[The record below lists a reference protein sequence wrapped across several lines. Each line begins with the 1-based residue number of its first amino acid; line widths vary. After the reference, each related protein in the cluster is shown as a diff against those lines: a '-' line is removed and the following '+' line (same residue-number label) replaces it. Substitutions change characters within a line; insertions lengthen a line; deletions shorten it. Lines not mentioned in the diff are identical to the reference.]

1 MAQGVFASGN
11 IGFHNV
17 ANKICGRGNF
27 WLDGAAHG
35 KTSDFDHAILTG
47 RGTLTATI
55 QPMSALHNLSALNF
69 LAIGAGAALGAWV
82 RWLLG
87 MALNPLL
94 IALPLGTLAA
104 NVIGGYLIGVAVGI
118 FHINTHFPLAWKL
131 FAITG
136 FLGGLTTFSTF
147 SAEVVE
153 RLLAGQPAWAIALA
167 SVHLAGSLTATY
179 LGLLTVGATRIWS

>member
-1 MAQGVFASGN
+1 
-11 IGFHNV
+11 
-17 ANKICGRGNF
+17 
-27 WLDGAAHG
+27 
-35 KTSDFDHAILTG
+35 
-47 RGTLTATI
+47 
-55 QPMSALHNLSALNF
+55 MSALHNLSALNF

-136 FLGGLTTFSTF
+136 FLGGLTTFSSF
-147 SAEVVE
+147 SAEVVHLVQTA
-153 RLLAGQPAWAIALA
+153 RYAWAAGA
-167 SVHLAGSLTATY
+167 AAMHVAGSLTMTA
-179 LGLLTVGATRIWS
+179 LGMWTVHALRN

>member
-1 MAQGVFASGN
+1 
-11 IGFHNV
+11 
-17 ANKICGRGNF
+17 
-27 WLDGAAHG
+27 
-35 KTSDFDHAILTG
+35 
-47 RGTLTATI
+47 
-55 QPMSALHNLSALNF
+55 MSALSSLSALNF
-69 LAIGAGAALGAWV
+69 LAVGFGAALGAWM

-87 MALNPLL
+87 LALNPL
-94 IALPLGTLAA
+94 IIGLPLGTLAA

-118 FHINTHFPLAWKL
+118 FHLNTHFPLAWKL

-153 RLLAGQPAWAIALA
+153 RLLAGQPALAIGLA
-167 SVHLAGSLTATY
+167 TIHLAGSLTATY